1 MMADRC
7 EKRIQVV
14 PVFGDNLAFD
24 GADLGNHRIHH
35 PLIWVNRLHRSR
47 VLLGCINM
55 EIENASPG
63 RLIDWGFEDEG
74 DGVLVPEAG
83 TGCP

>member
-1 MMADRC
+1 
-7 EKRIQVV
+7 
-14 PVFGDNLAFD
+14 
-24 GADLGNHRIHH
+24 
-35 PLIWVNRLHRSR
+35 
-47 VLLGCINM
+47 M